1 MGSYQGMSRA
11 SNSIQHMYENN
22 AQKAELDGYVDF
34 FFLPTSYYFE
44 GKYWQKKEL
53 FTNIHIWASFS
64 FNNQVMFMIGITS
77 IDESFALELENNS
90 AHHHDP

>member
-22 AQKAELDGYVDF
+22 AQKAELDGYIDF
-34 FFLPTSYYFE
+34 FTDFILLWT
-44 GKYWQKKEL
+44 QILAKKEL